1 MKEKLKILIF
11 CTILVA
17 KGAFGQKLHADTTRF
32 SLKKTFYDSSYT
44 RQMPFMIPVNFY
56 TMNMG
61 YVCRK
66 ELKLEKV
73 TGIPFRFRLGSLNYN
88 DWLEGK
94 KNAGILPLP

>member
-1 MKEKLKILIF
+1 
-11 CTILVA
+11 
-17 KGAFGQKLHADTTRF
+17 
-32 SLKKTFYDSSYT
+32 
-44 RQMPFMIPVNFY
+44 MIPVNFY

-66 ELKLEKV
+66 ELKLEKA

-94 KNAGILPLP
+94 KSAGILPLP